1 MNGDAAFHAR
11 IACRWGERSTEVF
24 MAQALHCHVF
34 VSPKRQRGFTLIE
47 MMVVVVIVGILA
59 TLAVVGY
66 RKLVQ
71 SSHLSEATNMVQ
83 SIRVA
88 QEAYHSE
95 TQQYADISNDLSSSW
110 YPDPSGNPNGTPD
123 GKHVIA
129 WGGACPNCAQ
139 PWSVLP
145 VHVDGP
151 VMFGYATKAGPAGS
165 SPAALPPD
173 ISGKFNLASVT
184 PSPTEW
190 YMVTAM
196 CDLDANGS
204 PYTYVVT
211 TSWLNQVFTFNDG
224 Q

>member
-24 MAQALHCHVF
+24 MAQALHCHVC

-95 TQQYADISNDLSSSW
+95 TQQYADISGSLDSSW
-110 YPDPSGNPNGTPD
+110 CPRPTPD
-123 GKHVIA
+123 GKHVTA
-129 WGGACPNCAQ
+129 WGGSSACGTA
-139 PWSVLP
+139 WSVLT

-151 VMFGYATKAGPAGS
+151 VLFGYATKAGPAGS
-165 SPAALPPD
+165 NPAALPSD
-173 ISGKFNLASVT
+173 ISGKIDLTSVT

-190 YMVTAM
+190 YIVTAM
-196 CDLDANGS
+196 CDLDADNS
-204 PYTYVVT
+204 PPNTYVAT

>member
-1 MNGDAAFHAR
+1 MAR
-11 IACRWGERSTEVF
+11 
-24 MAQALHCHVF
+24 ALHGSGSVN
-34 VSPKRQRGFTLIE
+34 PKRQRGFTLIE

-71 SSHLSEATNMVQ
+71 SSHVSEAMNMVQ

-95 TQQYADISNDLSSSW
+95 TQQYADISVDLTSW
-110 YPDPSGNPNGTPD
+110 YPSSAPD
-123 GKHVIA
+123 GKHVTA
-129 WGGACPNCAQ
+129 WGGSCSNCVTGQ
-139 PWSVLP
+139 TWSNLP

-151 VMFGYATKAGPAGS
+151 VLFGYATKAGAAGS
-165 SPAALPPD
+165 SPAALPSD
-173 ISGKFNLASVT
+173 ISSQMDLTSVT
-184 PSPTEW
+184 RSPTEW

-196 CDLDANGS
+196 CDLDNNGS

-211 TSWLNQVFTFNDG
+211 TSWSNQVFTYNEG